1 LLVTTLAR
9 VTVLN
14 LRTVAPYRLQLLG
27 LPLLM
32 MASFFHEPE
41 GIVPAAVLLGAS
53 PAASY
58 PFIIS
63 ERAHLDTLYAV
74 LPLTRRSL
82 VLGRYVWALAPFVAT
97 AGVAIPVSLL
107 FARLENVP
115 LGGYVLA
122 DVVAVS
128 WALFA
133 LNISIQFP
141 LFVRFGF
148 TRAGMLGTT
157 VPIIMVA
164 FLLVALRVSG
174 HIKPGPV
181 WLIPAA
187 AGVVL
192 FCASAAVAMA
202 LDPRRARRPVAE

>member
-1 LLVTTLAR
+1 MTALAR
-9 VTVLN
+9 VTALN

-32 MASFFHEPE
+32 MASFFSKPE
-41 GIVPAAVLLGAS
+41 GIVPAAVLLSAS
-53 PAASY
+53 LTAAY

-63 ERAHLDTLYAV
+63 DRARLDTLYAV

-82 VLGRYVWALAPFVAT
+82 LLGRYVWALATFVAT

-107 FARLENVP
+107 LARLENVSFS
-115 LGGYVLA
+115 GYALA
-122 DVVAVS
+122 EVVAVS

-133 LNISIQFP
+133 LNISIMFF

-148 TRAGMLGTT
+148 TRAGTIGTT
-157 VPIIMVA
+157 MPTIMLA
-164 FLLVALRVSG
+164 FVALAVGRA
-174 HIKPGPV
+174 HAIKPGPV
-181 WLIPAA
+181 WLILLAA
-187 AGVVL
+187 GGVVL

-202 LDPRRARRPVAE
+202 LNPRRTRRPVTR

>member
-1 LLVTTLAR
+1 MTTLAR
-9 VTVLN
+9 VTMLT

-41 GIVPAAVLLGAS
+41 GIVPGAVLLSAS

-63 ERAHLDTLYAV
+63 ERAHLDTLYAI

-82 VLGRYVWALAPFVAT
+82 LLGRYAWALAPFVAT
-97 AGVAIPVSLL
+97 VCVGIPVSLL

-115 LGGYVLA
+115 FGGYALM

-141 LFVRFGF
+141 VFVWFGY

-164 FLLVALRVSG
+164 FFLAALRVSG

-181 WLIPAA
+181 WLTPAA
-187 AGVVL
+187 GGVVL
-192 FCASAAVAMA
+192 FCASAALAMA
-202 LDPRRARRPVAE
+202 LDPRRVRRPIAE